1 MTMKQASQRR
11 KASILALLVLSCLLL
26 PLVSSVPLSRSMPLR
41 NNQASVS
48 GLEAPVD
55 KVVAAVAEERNLG
68 EVAAR
73 MVIEVNDYPGSG
85 ANNRHDPKSPGRA

>member
-1 MTMKQASQRR
+1 MIQ
-11 KASILALLVLSCLLL
+11 
-26 PLVSSVPLSRSMPLR
+26 
-41 NNQASVS
+41 
-48 GLEAPVD
+48 
-55 KVVAAVAEERNLG
+55 VVAAAAEERDLD

>member
-1 MTMKQASQRR
+1 MKMEQVSQR
-11 KASILALLVLSCLLL
+11 KTPLLALVILCGLLLLL
-26 PLVSSVPLSRSMPLR
+26 PLVSSVPLSRSMSLR
-41 NNQASVS
+41 NHQESVS
-48 GLEAPVD
+48 ALEAPVQ
-55 KVVAAVAEERNLG
+55 VVAAAAEERNLD